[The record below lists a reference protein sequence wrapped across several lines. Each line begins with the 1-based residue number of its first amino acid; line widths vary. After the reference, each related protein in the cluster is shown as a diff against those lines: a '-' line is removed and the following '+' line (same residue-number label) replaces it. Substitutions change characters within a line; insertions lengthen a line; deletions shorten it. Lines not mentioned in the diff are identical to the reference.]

1 VVTAANRED
10 ELSRKFAL
18 LAPVLDERQR
28 RLWMAV
34 EAREAG
40 HGGITMVA
48 RATGAA
54 RSTVT
59 RRVDELDSSAT
70 DSGRVRRA
78 SAGRKRADAVNPE
91 LTVALER
98 LVDPDSRGD
107 PELPLRWTIKSTRQ
121 LSAALT
127 GQGIRPASGWCG
139 GCCTRPAT
147 ADHGSLRE
155 DLRRTHDALPHR
167 RARQHHGDLRARL
180 DHVM

>member
-1 VVTAANRED
+1 
-10 ELSRKFAL
+10 
-18 LAPVLDERQR
+18 
-28 RLWMAV
+28 
-34 EAREAG
+34 
-40 HGGITMVA
+40 VA
-48 RATGAA
+48 CATGAA

-59 RRVDELDSSAT
+59 RRVDELDSGAT

-127 GQGIRPASGWCG
+127 GQGIRPASGPRAGLRNTHHTQKCPPTESTSCSGNTQRSSTRRSTASSRARAPSRWNQAKLG
-139 GCCTRPAT
+139 RPAEE
-147 ADHGSLRE
+147 GVQGGNPS
-155 DLRRTHDALPHR
+155 
-167 RARQHHGDLRARL
+167 ARNYRIRL
-180 DHVM
+180 CTEMIGTVSAS

>member
-1 VVTAANRED
+1 MFGRILCDVVTAANRED

-18 LAPVLDERQR
+18 LAPVLDERHY

-34 EAREAG
+34 EARKAG

-59 RRVDELDSSAT
+59 RRVDELDSGAT
-70 DSGRVRRA
+70 DSGRVRRN

-139 GCCTRPAT
+139 DCCTRPA
-147 ADHGSLRE
+147 RE
-155 DLRRTHDALPHR
+155 PTTDRYVKISDE
-167 RARQHHGDLRARL
+167 HHGDLRARL
-180 DHVM
+180 V